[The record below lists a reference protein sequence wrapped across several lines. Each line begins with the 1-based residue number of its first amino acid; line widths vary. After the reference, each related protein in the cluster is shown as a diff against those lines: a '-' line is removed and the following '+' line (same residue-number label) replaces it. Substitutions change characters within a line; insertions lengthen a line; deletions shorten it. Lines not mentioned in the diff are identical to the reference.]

1 MTSVV
6 SIVPFSRQGNWRVSD
21 VTFTSWRTKY
31 ITKSN
36 RGDELMFLLS
46 AQFSSVSLS
55 LSLSLSFKIEILR
68 EQTLLLRPG
77 CHKFKY
83 DLQFKEWRVFL
94 GLAMKIIYRLIIA
107 DVSVSPAHLFDQNR
121 AAKCQVV
128 IISEVVP
135 LCLLRKRCFE
145 SVSHLRGR
153 ESVDYLSRDL
163 INTCHHAISTK

>member
-1 MTSVV
+1 M
-6 SIVPFSRQGNWRVSD
+6 SD

-55 LSLSLSFKIEILR
+55 LSLSFKIEILR

-83 DLQFKEWRVFL
+83 DLQFKE
-94 GLAMKIIYRLIIA
+94 
-107 DVSVSPAHLFDQNR
+107 
-121 AAKCQVV
+121 
-128 IISEVVP
+128 
-135 LCLLRKRCFE
+135 
-145 SVSHLRGR
+145 
-153 ESVDYLSRDL
+153 
-163 INTCHHAISTK
+163 